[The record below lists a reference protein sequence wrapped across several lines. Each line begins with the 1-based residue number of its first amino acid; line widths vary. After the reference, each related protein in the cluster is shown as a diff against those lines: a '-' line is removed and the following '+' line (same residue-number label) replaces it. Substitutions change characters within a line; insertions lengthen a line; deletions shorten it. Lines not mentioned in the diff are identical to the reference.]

1 MKLTA
6 IFFGDIR
13 AIASGVIPPT
23 CCCSRADSTMSGRP
37 AGHRGR
43 EREKRYSEI
52 INVSHVTSQEECR
65 ETFPLTSEP
74 VPSGILLIVPIHP
87 RAVISSLKR
96 NNFFKKLIKKSLHP
110 RDIMLYYTCQRPNFS
125 ENFWS
130 PSINW
135 TKGLWSGQTACQ
147 CLHLLLCAWQGC
159 LPQEH
164 NSHTAV

>member
-23 CCCSRADSTMSGRP
+23 CSCSRADSTMSGRP

-43 EREKRYSEI
+43 EREREERYSEI

-96 NNFFKKLIKKSLHP
+96 NNF
-110 RDIMLYYTCQRPNFS
+110 
-125 ENFWS
+125 
-130 PSINW
+130 
-135 TKGLWSGQTACQ
+135 
-147 CLHLLLCAWQGC
+147 
-159 LPQEH
+159 
-164 NSHTAV
+164 